1 MEGLFT
7 TFMEIGLECFNS
19 HGVLMLSPGA
29 PSPNPCYTNLSWFTS
44 LLWAGSFH
52 LPAVMSCHFSFSR
65 IFLLLLLSLFL
76 IFFCVSLFSS
86 VVSRERN
93 GILIP
98 TIAYFCKRNKE
109 HEFRLRL
116 RISFLLGIEI
126 IIWSHLSYVQNL
138 KWKYTYRKLV
148 TSQPF
153 YCVVYPNSDVKLR
166 RTCTLPGLMTM
177 RDSSRGWISNPTQ
190 AECGYCR

>member
-7 TFMEIGLECFNS
+7 TFLEIGLECFNS

-109 HEFRLRL
+109 HEFNRLQL
-116 RISFLLGIEI
+116 RISFLLRIEMCDGIC
-126 IIWSHLSYVQNL
+126 L
-138 KWKYTYRKLV
+138 TYLTYKVSNENMHIKLV
-148 TSQPF
+148 TSQHF
-153 YCVVYPNSDVKLR
+153 YCVIYTNSDVKQR
-166 RTCTLPGLMTM
+166 RTCTAPG
-177 RDSSRGWISNPTQ
+177 
-190 AECGYCR
+190 

>member
-98 TIAYFCKRNKE
+98 TIAYFYKRNKE

-116 RISFLLGIEI
+116 RISFLLGIEMCGLTYLTYKVSNENI
-126 IIWSHLSYVQNL
+126 HIESWLPANLLIALFIRTPMLSYVEHAQYL
-138 KWKYTYRKLV
+138 DWWPWDKK
-148 TSQPF
+148 
-153 YCVVYPNSDVKLR
+153 
-166 RTCTLPGLMTM
+166 
-177 RDSSRGWISNPTQ
+177 
-190 AECGYCR
+190 

>member
-7 TFMEIGLECFNS
+7 TFLEIGLECFNS
-19 HGVLMLSPGA
+19 HGVLMLSPGV

-65 IFLLLLLSLFL
+65 ILLLLLLSLFL

-93 GILIP
+93 DILIP

-116 RISFLLGIEI
+116 RISFLLRIEMCG
-126 IIWSHLSYVQNL
+126 L
-138 KWKYTYRKLV
+138 TYLTYKISNENIHNKLV
-148 TSQPF
+148 TSQHF

-166 RTCTLPGLMTM
+166 RTCTVPGLMTM
-177 RDSSRGWISNPTQ
+177 RDSSRG
-190 AECGYCR
+190 